1 MTTRRIQNNSGSK
14 EERAQWQQKSWH
26 ERGWKSTITTNK
38 QGKAWHERGRK
49 DTMTTNKQGKACH
62 ERRRTW
68 RRARRQKNA
77 KNKVGPKLKLDPPL
91 VEAIKA

>member
-1 MTTRRIQNNSGSK
+1 M
-14 EERAQWQQKSWH
+14 
-26 ERGWKSTITTNK
+26 
-38 QGKAWHERGRK
+38 
-49 DTMTTNKQGKACH
+49 MTTNKQGKACH